1 MVARPRLLSLYL
13 ARAVLVGVGLTSLLL
28 VGIYTLIEFIRE
40 ARSLSGDYG
49 GVEMLRYLAQTTP
62 RRLYDIFP
70 FAALIGTLLG
80 LGSLASG
87 NELVAMRAA
96 GFDRR
101 HLAVRVLLAVTVC
114 LAAMLALS
122 EWVIPD
128 LETQA
133 RAERQQARTGQLH
146 VGELGQFWLRD
157 GTHVLRLGQSIWL
170 DEARLDFTDVLVY
183 QLGQDMRPQAILQ
196 AAQARHMGDAW
207 RLTDVRWRRLA
218 DDARGTQAER
228 VLESALSPELFLTAV
243 NRPRLLAMT
252 DLQQMRAYLQQ
263 SGLDSGPYDQAL
275 WTRLFF
281 PINVLAM
288 VLVGLPFVFQGAR
301 GGLRGVGLFAGVA
314 LGLVFFVLS
323 RLSQSLGMILP
334 LPLWFSSLI
343 PALIII
349 ALSLVLLRRL

>member
-1 MVARPRLLSLYL
+1 MLSLYL
-13 ARAVLVGVGLTSLLL
+13 ARAVLVGVALTSLLL

-49 GVEMLRYLAQTTP
+49 GSEMLRYLLQTTP

-101 HLAVRVLLAVTVC
+101 HLALRVLVAVGVC
-114 LAAMLALS
+114 LAAMLALA

-157 GTHVLRLGQSIWL
+157 GSHVLRLGQSVWL
-170 DEARLDFTDVLVY
+170 DEARLEFTDVLVY
-183 QLGQDMRPQAILQ
+183 RLGPDMRPLAIVQ
-196 AAQARHMGDAW
+196 AAQARHLGDAW
-207 RLTDVRWRRLA
+207 RLTDVSWRQVA
-218 DDARGTQAER
+218 DDARGADAEL
-228 VLESALSPELFLTAV
+228 VLESGLSPELFLTAV
-243 NRPRLLAMT
+243 NRPRLLAMS
-252 DLQQMRAYLQQ
+252 DLQQMRVYLRQ
-263 SGLDSGPYDQAL
+263 SGLDAETYDQAL

-281 PINVLAM
+281 PVNVLAM

-301 GGLRGVGLFAGVA
+301 GGLRGIGLFAGVA

-323 RLSQSLGMILP
+323 RLSQSIGMIMP
-334 LPLWFSSLI
+334 MPLW
-343 PALIII
+343 
-349 ALSLVLLRRL
+349 